1 MAVVQLRDDRSL
13 DIYVPVGV
21 VKGNL
26 ALSALEV
33 KPREFIDRVSEKY
46 KRKKGTKD
54 KKNMM
59 PCVFTSQLNAD
70 FAIRVG
76 EGDGASFMMIS
87 L

>member
-54 KKNMM
+54 KKK
-59 PCVFTSQLNAD
+59 
-70 FAIRVG
+70 I
-76 EGDGASFMMIS
+76 
-87 L
+87 

>member
-54 KKNMM
+54 KKKYDAM
-59 PCVFTSQLNAD
+59 CFHKSAELLTLQ
-70 FAIRVG
+70 
-76 EGDGASFMMIS
+76 
-87 L
+87 